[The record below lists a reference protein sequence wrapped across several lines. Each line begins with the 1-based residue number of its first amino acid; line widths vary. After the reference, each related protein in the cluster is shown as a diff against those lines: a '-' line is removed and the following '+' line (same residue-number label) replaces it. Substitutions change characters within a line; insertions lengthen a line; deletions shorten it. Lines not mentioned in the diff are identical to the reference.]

1 MYSVIFNDK
10 ELGNFSSKED
20 ILLELISQNI
30 ITFTTHN
37 DYMQLLDETE
47 QDTVKFLD
55 LNSMNEEINHEL
67 LKNTDA
73 AFLSHKGEYSQ
84 ALNWGLLTKADNFDA
99 IFSYVN
105 SSAYCQL
112 KILQNNNVIL
122 QDFSG
127 YVGPKHAFD
136 SNKISKDLPE
146 PLPF

>member
-55 LNSMNEEINHEL
+55 VNSMNEEINHEL
-67 LKNTDA
+67 LKNTDV
-73 AFLSHKGEYSQ
+73 AFLSHKEEYSQ
-84 ALNWGLLTKADNFDA
+84 ALNYGLLTKADNFDA

-127 YVGPKHAFD
+127 YVGPKHTFD

>member
-37 DYMQLLDETE
+37 DYIQLLDETE
-47 QDTVKFLD
+47 QDTVKFVD
-55 LNSMNEEINHEL
+55 VKSMNEEINHAL
-67 LKNTDA
+67 LRNTDV
-73 AFLSHKGEYSQ
+73 AFLAHKEEYSQ
-84 ALNWGLLTKADNFDA
+84 ALNYGLLTKADNFDA
-99 IFSYVN
+99 IFSYIN

-112 KILQNNNVIL
+112 TILQNKNVIL

-127 YVGPKHAFD
+127 YVHPKHTFN
-136 SNKISKDLPE
+136 SNKISNDIIE
-146 PLPF
+146 PFPF

>member
-47 QDTVKFLD
+47 QDTIKFVD
-55 LNSMNEEINHEL
+55 FNSMNEEINQEL
-67 LKNTDA
+67 LRNTDI
-73 AFLSHKGEYSQ
+73 AFLTHKEKYSQ
-84 ALNWGLLTKADNFDA
+84 TLNYGLLVKAENFDA
-99 IFSYVN
+99 IFSYIN

-112 KILQNNNVIL
+112 KILKNNIIIL

-127 YVGPKHAFD
+127 HVDLKHTFD
-136 SNKISKDLPE
+136 NNKISKDILE

>member
-1 MYSVIFNDK
+1 MYSIIFNDK
-10 ELGNFSSKED
+10 ELGNFNSKEE

-30 ITFTTHN
+30 ITYTTHN
-37 DYMQLLDETE
+37 DYMQFLDETE
-47 QDTVKFLD
+47 QDTVKFVD
-55 LNSMNEEINHEL
+55 LKSMNEVINQEL
-67 LKNTDA
+67 LQNTDI
-73 AFLSHKGEYSQ
+73 AFLTHKEKYSQ
-84 ALNWGLLTKADNFDA
+84 ALNYGLLVKADNFDA

-127 YVGPKHAFD
+127 YVDLKHNFD
-136 SNKISKDLPE
+136 NNKISKDILE